1 MYCQIM
7 EFCNGGDLF
16 NMIYESAE
24 GLEVTESSCYFKQL
38 LRGVKYLHSMGI
50 AHRDLKPENL
60 LLTSDGCLKITDFG
74 GSTDLIVKKGEKSMV
89 SYCSGL
95 CGSEP
100 YIAPEEYVAQEY
112 DGRKVDI
119 WSCAVIYMA
128 MRTGTHLWQNA
139 KKGDCNFDRY
149 MKFRKL
155 IEEERT
161 KAKNERTMLTQHPS
175 YATLTAEEKKQIQEL
190 LDLEREASLL
200 KARDAIRK
208 RAKEGGFNVLEGLE
222 FCTKKIMY
230 RMLDPNPD
238 KRISLEH
245 VMKTDWFSN
254 INCCQDP

>member
-1 MYCQIM
+1 
-7 EFCNGGDLF
+7 
-16 NMIYESAE
+16 
-24 GLEVTESSCYFKQL
+24 
-38 LRGVKYLHSMGI
+38 
-50 AHRDLKPENL
+50 
-60 LLTSDGCLKITDFG
+60 
-74 GSTDLIVKKGEKSMV
+74 
-89 SYCSGL
+89 
-95 CGSEP
+95 
-100 YIAPEEYVAQEY
+100 
-112 DGRKVDI
+112 
-119 WSCAVIYMA
+119 
-128 MRTGTHLWQNA
+128 
-139 KKGDCNFDRY
+139 